1 MSPKTIRR
9 TVVAALLTAAA
20 GFLTASPVQAQTP
33 SEGPGGPVLVV
44 TDPGDRF
51 GEYYA
56 EILRAEGL
64 NEFAVADVGSLSAQ
78 SLAGHQVVV
87 LAETG
92 LSVAQAGL
100 LQSWVQGGGNLIAM
114 RPDPRLAGLL
124 GLGSDVGDLPNGYLQ
139 VAPGRGITG
148 EPMQFHD
155 TADRWTVAGATTVA
169 TLYSSATAATSN
181 PAVTLRSVGSAGGQ
195 AAAFTYDLARSVV
208 YTRQG
213 NPAWAGQERDAAIGG
228 GQLIRSD
235 DLFFGGAEPDW
246 VDLNK
251 VSIPQADEQQRLLA
265 NLVTQ
270 MSTDRMPLP
279 RFWYLPR
286 GEKAA
291 VVMTGD
297 DHASGGTT
305 GQFNRFKA
313 ASPEGCSVADW
324 ECVRASSYVFPGTS
338 IPGAEGF
345 EADGFELA
353 LHLSTG
359 CANFTRGSLA
369 ANWSDQLPA
378 FRSAFPTID
387 APTTSRTHCIAW
399 SDWASEPIVG
409 LANGIR
415 LDTNYYYWP
424 EGWVNNRPGMFT
436 GSGMPMRFADLDG
449 SMIDVYQAATQLTDE
464 SGIDYAAHIEALL
477 DGALGSQGYYGVF
490 TANMHTDFAQHD
502 GADAIVA
509 GARQRNVPV
518 ISARQMLEW
527 LDGRNGSSFGDLA
540 FSSNRLRFS
549 VERGGAGARGLEA
562 MLPVDGP
569 TGELSLVTRGGA
581 EITTSARTV
590 KGIEYAAFDAAAGD
604 YEATYGTVPSGPGPP
619 DTTIT
624 EFAVTGNS
632 ARAAF
637 TSNVSGAR
645 FECRMDGAPFGPCT
659 SPASYTGLASGQ
671 HTLQVRAVDTAGAVD
686 PTASERAFTVVA
698 ATSPGGQLPPPGGES
713 GGRPPATAQTPAAG
727 AVLGSSE
734 FATDRLAPRVIVRP
748 RRVRVSRTGAATLR
762 ASCPSGELSCR
773 VRLRLRL
780 GSVYVATRTLSLAGG
795 TTRSFR
801 LRLSR
806 GARLRLALK
815 GSLRVT
821 AVTTSRDA
829 AGNQVTARMAVRL
842 LAPRRR

>member
-9 TVVAALLTAAA
+9 TVVAALLTAVA
-20 GFLTASPVQAQTP
+20 GLLSASPVHAQTP

-78 SLAGHQVVV
+78 SLAAHQVVV
-87 LAETG
+87 LAQTG

-114 RPDPRLAGLL
+114 RPDPKLAGLL

-155 TADRWTVAGATTVA
+155 VADRWTVAGATTVA
-169 TLYSSATAATSN
+169 TLYSSATAATSS

-213 NPAWAGQERDAAIGG
+213 NPAWAGQERDSGIGG

-246 VDLNK
+246 VDLDK

-270 MSTDRMPLP
+270 MSADRMPLP

-297 DHASGGTT
+297 DHANGGTT
-305 GQFNRFKA
+305 GQFNRFEA
-313 ASPEGCSVADW
+313 ASQ
-324 ECVRASSYVFPGTS
+324 RAARSPTGSASGPRRTS
-338 IPGAEGF
+338 IRAPRSPAPK
-345 EADGFELA
+345 ASRPTA
-353 LHLSTG
+353 SRSRCTS
-359 CANFTRGSLA
+359 APAATNFTRASLA
-369 ANWSDQLPA
+369 ANWSDQLPS
-378 FRSAFPTID
+378 FRSAFPTLD
-387 APTTSRTHCIAW
+387 APATSRTHCIAW

-424 EGWVNNRPGMFT
+424 EGWVNDRPGMFT

-464 SGIDYAAHIEALL
+464 SGIDYAAHIKALI
-477 DGALGSQGYYGVF
+477 DGALGAQGYYGVF
-490 TANMHTDFAQHD
+490 TANMHTDSSQHP

-509 GARQRNVPV
+509 EAEAARGAGGLRAADARVARRSQRLVLRRARVQRQPAGVLRPARRRRCTRAGGDAPGRRTHRRALEGHPRGDGDHDVRPHGQGHRVRGLRRRRRRLRSDVRHGAVRSRAARDDDHRVRGERELGARRLHVQRGRRAVRVP
-518 ISARQMLEW
+518 
-527 LDGRNGSSFGDLA
+527 DGR
-540 FSSNRLRFS
+540 RPVRS
-549 VERGGAGARGLEA
+549 VHEPGGLHR
-562 MLPVDGP
+562 P
-569 TGELSLVTRGGA
+569 RRR
-581 EITTSARTV
+581 SARTSGAGGRSGGRHRSDGLRAHV
-590 KGIEYAAFDAAAGD
+590 HRDVRHRPRRAAAAAGRRV
-604 YEATYGTVPSGPGPP
+604 G
-619 DTTIT
+619 
-624 EFAVTGNS
+624 
-632 ARAAF
+632 
-637 TSNVSGAR
+637 
-645 FECRMDGAPFGPCT
+645 
-659 SPASYTGLASGQ
+659 
-671 HTLQVRAVDTAGAVD
+671 
-686 PTASERAFTVVA
+686 
-698 ATSPGGQLPPPGGES
+698 
-713 GGRPPATAQTPAAG
+713 PAAC
-727 AVLGSSE
+727 
-734 FATDRLAPRVIVRP
+734 DR
-748 RRVRVSRTGAATLR
+748 
-762 ASCPSGELSCR
+762 
-773 VRLRLRL
+773 
-780 GSVYVATRTLSLAGG
+780 
-795 TTRSFR
+795 
-801 LRLSR
+801 
-806 GARLRLALK
+806 
-815 GSLRVT
+815 
-821 AVTTSRDA
+821 
-829 AGNQVTARMAVRL
+829 
-842 LAPRRR
+842 

>member
-1 MSPKTIRR
+1 M
-9 TVVAALLTAAA
+9 
-20 GFLTASPVQAQTP
+20 
-33 SEGPGGPVLVV
+33 LVV

-64 NEFAVADVGSLSAQ
+64 NEFTVADVGSLSAQ
-78 SLAGHQVVV
+78 SLAAHQVVV
-87 LAETG
+87 LAQTG

-114 RPDPRLAGLL
+114 RPDPKLAGLL

-139 VAPGRGITG
+139 VAAGRGITG

-169 TLYSSATAATSN
+169 TLYSSATAATSS

-228 GQLIRSD
+228 AELIRSD

-246 VDLNK
+246 VDLDK

-270 MSTDRMPLP
+270 MSTDSMPLP

-297 DHASGGTT
+297 DHGNGGTT

-313 ASPEGCSVADW
+313 ASTAGCSVADW

-353 LHLSTG
+353 LHLNTG
-359 CANFTRGSLA
+359 CKNFTRESLA
-369 ANWSDQLPA
+369 ANWSDQLPS
-378 FRSAFPTID
+378 FRSEFPTLD

-424 EGWVNNRPGMFT
+424 EAFVNDRPGMFT

-464 SGIDYAAHIEALL
+464 SGIDYAAHIKALI
-477 DGALGSQGYYGVF
+477 DGALGAQGYYGVF
-490 TANMHTDFAQHD
+490 TANMHTDYAQHD

-509 GARQRNVPV
+509 EARQRGVPV

-527 LDGRNGSSFGDLA
+527 LDGRNDSSFGELA
-540 FSSNRLRFS
+540 FSGNRLGFS
-549 VERGGAGARGLEA
+549 VQRGGAGARGLEA
-562 MLPVDGP
+562 MLPVAGP
-569 TGELSLVTRGGA
+569 TGELSRVTRGGA

-590 KGIEYAAFDAAAGD
+590 KGIEYAVFDAAAGD
-604 YEATYGTVPSGPGPP
+604 YEATYGTVPADPVPP

-659 SPASYTGLASGQ
+659 SPAVYTGLASGQ
-671 HTLQVRAVDTAGAVD
+671 HALRVRAVDTTGAID
-686 PTASERAFTVVA
+686 PTASERTFTVA
-698 ATSPGGQLPPPGGES
+698 SATAPGGQLPPPEGES
-713 GGRPPATAQTPAAG
+713 GRPRATAPTPAGG
-727 AVLGSSE
+727 AVLGGSQSG
-734 FATDRLAPRVIVRP
+734 TDRLAPRVIVRP
-748 RRVRVSRTGAATLR
+748 RRARVSRTGAATLH

-806 GARLRLALK
+806 GARLRLARK
-815 GSLRVT
+815 SSLRVT

>member
-1 MSPKTIRR
+1 MSPKSIRR
-9 TVVAALLTAAA
+9 AAVVALLTAVT
-20 GFLTASPVQAQTP
+20 GLLSVSPVQAQTP

-44 TDPGDRF
+44 TDPGDHF

-78 SLAGHQVVV
+78 TLAQHQVVV
-87 LAETG
+87 LAQTG
-92 LSVAQAGL
+92 LSAAQAGL

-139 VAPGRGITG
+139 VAPGRGVTG

-155 TADRWTVAGATTVA
+155 TADRWTVAGASTVA
-169 TLYSSATAATSN
+169 TLYSTATAPTSN

-213 NPAWAGQERDAAIGG
+213 NPAWAGQERDTAIGG

-246 VDLNK
+246 IDLDK

-279 RFWYLPR
+279 RLWYLPR

-297 DHASGGTT
+297 DHANGGTT

-313 ASPEGCSVADW
+313 ASPPGCSVADW
-324 ECVRASSYVFPGTS
+324 QCVRASSYVYPGTS

-345 EADGFELA
+345 EADGFEIA
-353 LHLSTG
+353 LHLNTG
-359 CANFTRGSLA
+359 CVNFTRASLA
-369 ANWSDQLPA
+369 ADWSDQLPS
-378 FRSAFPTID
+378 FRSAFPTLD
-387 APTTSRTHCIAW
+387 APATSRTHCIAW
-399 SDWASEPIVG
+399 SDWAGEPIVE
-409 LANGIR
+409 LDNGIR

-424 EGWVNNRPGMFT
+424 EAFVNDRPGMFT

-464 SGIDYAAHIEALL
+464 SGIDYAAHIKALI
-477 DGALGSQGYYGVF
+477 DGALGAQGYYGVF
-490 TANMHTDFAQHD
+490 TANMHTDQAQHE

-509 GARQRNVPV
+509 EARQRGVPV
-518 ISARQMLEW
+518 VSARQMLEW
-527 LDGRNGSSFGDLA
+527 LDGRNDSSFGALA
-540 FSSNRLRFS
+540 FSGNRLGFS
-549 VERGGAGARGLEA
+549 VQRGGAGARGLEA
-562 MLPVDGP
+562 MLPVAGP
-569 TGELSLVTRGGA
+569 TGELSKVTREGA

-590 KGIEYAAFDAAAGD
+590 KGIEYAVFDAAAGD
-604 YEATYGTVPSGPGPP
+604 YEATYGTVPSGSTPP

-624 EFAVTGNS
+624 EFAVSGNA

-637 TSNVSGAR
+637 ASNVPGAR

-659 SPASYTGLASGQ
+659 SPAAYTGLVGGQ
-671 HTLQVRAVDTAGAVD
+671 HAFQVRAIDTAGAID
-686 PTASERAFTVVA
+686 PTASERTFTVTS
-698 ATSPGGQLPPPGGES
+698 ATAPGGQLPPPGGES
-713 GGRPPATAQTPAAG
+713 GRPRATAPTPAGG
-727 AVLGSSE
+727 AVLGGSQSG
-734 FATDRLAPRVIVRP
+734 TDRLAPRVIVRP
-748 RRVRVSRTGAATLR
+748 RRARVSRTGAATLR

-806 GARLRLALK
+806 GARLRLARK
-815 GSLRVT
+815 RSLRVT